1 MMSFSIL
8 GIESSFTLNIIMTG
22 LSNSFS
28 YKPKKQ
34 TGWNYFQKQ
43 THSKRDN
50 TPISY
55 FYFECV
61 QKILLVLDVLFVIH
75 ILL

>member
-28 YKPKKQ
+28 YKLRKQ

-50 TPISY
+50 TPISF
-55 FYFECV
+55 FYFESV

>member
-55 FYFECV
+55 FYFESV

-75 ILL
+75 IVL

>member
-1 MMSFSIL
+1 
-8 GIESSFTLNIIMTG
+8 MTG

-28 YKPKKQ
+28 YKPKTQ

-55 FYFECV
+55 FYFESI
-61 QKILLVLDVLFVIH
+61 QKILLVLDVLLFTSSYKIQ
-75 ILL
+75 ILMTPDLTPVPPT

>member
-1 MMSFSIL
+1 M
-8 GIESSFTLNIIMTG
+8 
-22 LSNSFS
+22 
-28 YKPKKQ
+28 Q

-55 FYFECV
+55 FYFESI
-61 QKILLVLDVLFVIH
+61 QKILLVLDVLLFTSSYKIQ
-75 ILL
+75 ILMTPDLTPVPPT